1 MHELRWTLLILGVLF
16 IVVLAWWERRKR
28 RQASG
33 DRSELQGH
41 GDYPADQRSVSWD
54 LDEPVGSTRG
64 GRESGGAPRVYREPT
79 LTLPEVRTREP
90 MPPQELPVVEITD
103 DLRVDPDEPGLP
115 VLEPVF
121 PTPTGRDSK
130 PRAADE
136 RDGADHTEEPAG
148 PEARGEPS
156 SAEQAF
162 NEDVFG
168 EEADDSSG
176 VAASEAEPT
185 PAEADSAA
193 AEHGSALAE
202 PIVEWPPDAQRKII
216 ALRLVSPPTDRFP
229 GRTVRQA
236 LAAEG
241 FVLGKYAIFHK
252 ADEDRRAYL
261 SAASLTKPGTFD
273 LETMDSQRYGGL
285 SLFAVLPGPKAPP
298 ETFDELLAAARNL
311 NERLQ
316 GALQDEKGGP
326 LTPTRI
332 AAVRDSLTAE
342 ASS

>member
-1 MHELRWTLLILGVLF
+1 MHELRWTLLILGVVF
-16 IVVLAWWERRKR
+16 IVVLAWWERRKP

-33 DRSELQGH
+33 DRPDTHGH
-41 GDYPADQRSVSWD
+41 TDQRNLSWD
-54 LDEPVGSTRG
+54 FGEPGAPARPA
-64 GRESGGAPRVYREPT
+64 RESGNAPRVYREPT

-90 MPPQELPVVEITD
+90 SAPHDLPVVEITD
-103 DLRVDPDEPGLP
+103 DLRVEAGEPGLP

-121 PTPTGRDSK
+121 PTSE
-130 PRAADE
+130 RAAAE
-136 RDGADHTEEPAG
+136 EEPIG
-148 PEARGEPS
+148 PETEADADADADAPEAHAAHADAP
-156 SAEQAF
+156 
-162 NEDVFG
+162 
-168 EEADDSSG
+168 EEADAGDPDRAP
-176 VAASEAEPT
+176 V
-185 PAEADSAA
+185 AEADTDALDQTEPDDASTDPADAA
-193 AEHGSALAE
+193 AE

-216 ALRLVSPPTDRFP
+216 AVRLVSPAADRFP
-229 GRTVRQA
+229 GRAVRQA

-241 FVLGKYAIFHK
+241 FVLGKYSIFHK
-252 ADEDRRAYL
+252 AGEDRRAYL
-261 SAASLTKPGTFD
+261 SAASLTQPGTFD
-273 LETMDSQRYGGL
+273 PQTMDMQRYGGL

-298 ETFDELLAAARNL
+298 QTFDELLATARNL